1 MKRPDI
7 KKTPKQ
13 IYQGGTRLEPQGYR
27 KQGDH
32 CKALTKKKQ
41 ECIWTSCKVLITP
54 GVRKKRTAQ
63 NKVRWRTTVA
73 AHLLHKEQRGL
84 TEVICVSSRRGGGC
98 SFKVTIYS
106 MNHFAGCKIIFYGGL
121 AGCEG
126 AIDMGL

>member
-54 GVRKKRTAQ
+54 GVRKK
-63 NKVRWRTTVA
+63 
-73 AHLLHKEQRGL
+73 EQL
-84 TEVICVSSRRGGGC
+84 KT
-98 SFKVTIYS
+98 K
-106 MNHFAGCKIIFYGGL
+106 
-121 AGCEG
+121 
-126 AIDMGL
+126 